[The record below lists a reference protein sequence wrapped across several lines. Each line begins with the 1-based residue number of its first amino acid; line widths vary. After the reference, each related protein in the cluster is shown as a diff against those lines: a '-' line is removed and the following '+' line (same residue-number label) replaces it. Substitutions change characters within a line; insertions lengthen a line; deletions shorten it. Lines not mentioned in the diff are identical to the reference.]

1 MRISDWSSDVC
12 SSDLQIELFAS
23 KTYTGPWGIS
33 QVEPEAWPRGLR
45 GMRVQRFD
53 HCQLHGQDIEAMRD
67 LLAEVLGFYVT
78 EHVVDADGGNL
89 AIFMSLAMKAHDIA
103 LILDERHGT
112 FHHAAFYMDSWESL
126 LRAGD
131 LVAMTGTSLDTA
143 PTRHGITRGQT
154 TYFFDPS
161 GNRNEA
167 FAGGSRSE
175 EHTSELQSLMR
186 ISYAV
191 FCLKK
196 K

>member
-89 AIFMSLAMKAHDIA
+89 ALFMSLAKKAQDLA
-103 LILDERHGT
+103 LTLTERPGT
-112 FHHAAFYMDSWESL
+112 FHPPALSMNPGESPL
-126 LRAGD
+126 
-131 LVAMTGTSLDTA
+131 
-143 PTRHGITRGQT
+143 P
-154 TYFFDPS
+154 P
-161 GNRNEA
+161 
-167 FAGGSRSE
+167 
-175 EHTSELQSLMR
+175 
-186 ISYAV
+186 
-191 FCLKK
+191 
-196 K
+196 

>member
-78 EHVVDADGGNL
+78 EHFVDADGGNL
-89 AIFMSLAMKAHDIA
+89 AI
-103 LILDERHGT
+103 
-112 FHHAAFYMDSWESL
+112 
-126 LRAGD
+126 
-131 LVAMTGTSLDTA
+131 
-143 PTRHGITRGQT
+143 
-154 TYFFDPS
+154 
-161 GNRNEA
+161 
-167 FAGGSRSE
+167 RSE
-175 EHTSELQSLMR
+175 ERRGGERGVRTCRSRGRPTH
-186 ISYAV
+186 
-191 FCLKK
+191 KK
-196 K
+196 